1 MPSLNIDLNFFDH
14 PKVKR
19 LRALVGPEA
28 EIYIIRLWAYAG
40 KFHSEDGILKG
51 YSGPEIEGLAE
62 WKGKPGVMLQAMLKV
77 GFIESGNRIH
87 DWAEHEGHL
96 LVYKARARVA
106 NAARWKKHS
115 LEKNASSNP
124 KGVVKESP
132 ISSVQYSSVQDKAL
146 TTTAP
151 DKPDAGLEGQKPVNW
166 ANCKSPIQ
174 RIIAR
179 YVELG
184 QPALFAHATQAEA
197 TGLFKEQG
205 KAVGP
210 IMAQCGGNVD
220 TAVRVVELAAAYYGK
235 KGLDWSLY
243 AVAKNCGDFLNTVK
257 KEHNYGANR

>member
-1 MPSLNIDLNFFDH
+1 MSWIKIQNGLVTN
-14 PKVKR
+14 KKTAR
-19 LRALVGPEA
+19 LAGQMKWKKLEAIGFMVSFWIWALENC
-28 EIYIIRLWAYAG
+28 
-40 KFHSEDGILKG
+40 EDGQLKDISDNEIAFAVGMDSAPGIL
-51 YSGPEIEGLAE
+51 EA
-62 WKGKPGVMLQAMLKV
+62 LKV
-77 GFIESGNRIH
+77 SGFVDNKPLRIH
-87 DWAEHEGHL
+87 DWPEYQHEFL
-96 LVYKARARVA
+96 RAKYRREPEKHQKIMDLYRRSTGT
-106 NAARWKKHS
+106 NTDRKTDRQIDSKK
-115 LEKNASSNP
+115 E
-124 KGVVKESP
+124 
-132 ISSVQYSSVQDKAL
+132 

-151 DKPDAGLEGQKPVNW
+151 EAEPAKAVVDGSKPVNW

-184 QPALFAHATQAEA
+184 QPALYAYATQAEA

-210 IMAQCGGNVD
+210 ILAQCGGNVD

-257 KEHNYGANR
+257 KEQNYGANR